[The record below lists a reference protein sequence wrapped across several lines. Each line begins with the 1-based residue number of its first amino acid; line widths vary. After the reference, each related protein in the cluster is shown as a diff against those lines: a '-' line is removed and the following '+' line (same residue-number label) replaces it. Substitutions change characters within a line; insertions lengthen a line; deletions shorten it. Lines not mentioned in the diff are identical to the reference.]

1 MRKET
6 ITIRI
11 VEEDGSFLEYTKT
24 TSVPVKDDYLER
36 MRNYEETHRSYRN
49 DRFKEPLKKS
59 DAVYAGDAVHQSSIQ
74 DIMDAIDEYIRND
87 RNFNY

>member
-1 MRKET
+1 MCKET

-11 VEEDGSFLEYTKT
+11 VEEDGSFLEYTRT
-24 TSVPVKDDYLER
+24 TSIPVKNDYVER
-36 MRNYEETHRSYRN
+36 MREYEDTHTSFHN
-49 DRFKEPLKKS
+49 DRFKKPMKKS
-59 DAVYAGDAVHQSSIQ
+59 EACYTGDAVHQGSLR